1 MIQIFEEGYFSN
13 NRISEARLS
22 DVKSETRM
30 FNSTGRFTGRT
41 TVFLSH
47 KHDDLIDLKDFIGF
61 LENKYRVDVY
71 IDSKDP
77 GMPENTSGETAT
89 RLKTIIKK
97 CDKFILLATDN
108 AIESKWCNWELGFGD
123 AQKYKPNIA
132 ILPIKKKGNYD
143 SQYKGKEYLYI
154 YPYIAYYNGT
164 EKYTNGNYVPAGYY
178 IVDQDA
184 NGHRTIS
191 SLSNWF
197 NK

>member
-1 MIQIFEEGYFSN
+1 MVQIFEEGYFSN
-13 NRISEARLS
+13 SRITEARLS

-30 FNSTGRFTGRT
+30 FNSTGRVTGRT

-47 KHDDLIDLKDFIGF
+47 KHDDLIELKDFIGF

-123 AQKYKPNIA
+123 AQKFKQNIA
-132 ILPIKKKGNYD
+132 ILPIKKKGTYD
-143 SQYKGKEYLYI
+143 FQYKGNEYLYI
-154 YPYIAYYNGT
+154 YPYIAYYDGT
-164 EKYTNGNYVPAGYY
+164 EKYINGSYVPSGYY
-178 IVDQDA
+178 IVSQDP
-184 NGHRTIS
+184 NGHRTIE
-191 SLSNWF
+191 SLANWF
-197 NK
+197 